1 MYITKYNPTRDMR
14 EFQRGFNSFNSFLDN
29 FMGGMATISKADF
42 EPLVNTREGEHA
54 YHVELDLPGMK
65 KEDINVDV
73 KDNVVTISGERKTKE
88 EVEKE
93 DYYKIESSY
102 GKFER
107 SFTLPENVDIENIR
121 AESQDGVL
129 EVIIPKFQKVEKKS
143 KKIEI
148 K

>member
-1 MYITKYNPTRDMR
+1 MFVTRYNPTREIK
-14 EFQRGFNSFNSFLDN
+14 EFQRGFGNLNSFLDSFLEN
-29 FMGGMATISKADF
+29 SSIINKTDF

-73 KDNVVTISGERKTKE
+73 KDNVLTISGERKTNE
-88 EVEKE
+88 EIEKE
-93 DYYKIESSY
+93 DYYRIESSY

-107 SFTLPENVDIENIR
+107 SFTLPKNVDVENIH

-129 EVIIPKFQKVEKKS
+129 EVIIPKLEKVEKQP

>member
-1 MYITKYNPTRDMR
+1 MYVTKYNPMR
-14 EFQRGFNSFNSFLDN
+14 EIKEFQRGFDSFNSFLDN
-29 FMGGMATISKADF
+29 FISKSSVISRTNF

-54 YHVELDLPGMK
+54 YHLELDLPGMK

-88 EVEKE
+88 EIEKE
-93 DYYKIESSY
+93 DYYRIESSY

-107 SFTLPENVDIENIR
+107 IFTLPENVDVENIH

-129 EVIIPKFQKVEKKS
+129 EVIIPKLEKVEKQP

-148 K
+148 R

>member
-1 MYITKYNPTRDMR
+1 MYVTRYNPAREMR
-14 EFQRGFNSFNSFLDN
+14 EFQKGFEHINSFLDN
-29 FMGGMATISKADF
+29 FMGRKTEIGRTDF
-42 EPLVNTREGEHA
+42 EPFVNTREGEHA

-65 KEDINVDV
+65 KEDINVDI
-73 KDNVVTISGERKTKE
+73 KDNIITISGERKTKE
-88 EVEKE
+88 ELKEE

-107 SFTLPENVDIENIR
+107 SFSLPENVDIENIH
-121 AESQDGVL
+121 AESEDGVL
-129 EVIIPKFQKVEKKS
+129 EVIIPKLEKKTDKP

>member
-1 MYITKYNPTRDMR
+1 MYVTKYNPTRDIQ
-14 EFQRGFNSFNSFLDN
+14 EFQRGFNSLNSFLDN
-29 FMGGMATISKADF
+29 FLDKSATISGMDF
-42 EPLVNTREGEHA
+42 EPSVNTREGEHA

-88 EVEKE
+88 EIEKE
-93 DYYKIESSY
+93 DYYRIESSY
-102 GKFER
+102 GRFER
-107 SFTLPENVDIENIR
+107 SFTLPEHVDIENIH

-129 EVIIPKFQKVEKKS
+129 EVIIPKLQKVENKP